1 MKISLIIFVNCLTLI
16 FLKSDELS
24 IFKALV
30 CANILTKKEP
40 SEDNEVNSLSP
51 ILLTCF
57 IKINDDQVRRLTE
70 GIDKGFESILSEEE
84 INDLIDMESLKDLS
98 VTEVKKRGDELEE
111 AIKEL
116 QKIQEGYSEGEDDGY
131 DDGYDDG
138 DDDYDEYDDGRP
150 KNNISRKGF
159 FRLIKKGIFNF
170 GNILLSS
177 WYIICILVVLY
188 LLLLEIRRNNAQET
202 NNDKKE
208 KKEEENKDENDNKK
222 EGDEKEVKDDKKE
235 NEDNKEKNKEKENIR
250 KDDDKIKDD
259 NKKEKLD

>member
-1 MKISLIIFVNCLTLI
+1 MKISLIIFLNCLTLI

-24 IFKALV
+24 VFKALV
-30 CANILTKKEP
+30 CANILTRKEP
-40 SEDNEVNSLSP
+40 NEDNEVNSLSP

-98 VTEVKKRGDELEE
+98 VSEVKKRGEELEE
-111 AIKEL
+111 AIKDL
-116 QKIQEGYSEGEDDGY
+116 QKIQEGYSENGEDDGY

-138 DDDYDEYDDGRP
+138 DDDYDEYDDRRP

-177 WYIICILVVLY
+177 WYIICILVVFY

-208 KKEEENKDENDNKK
+208 NKDENENKK
-222 EGDEKEVKDDKKE
+222 EGNEKEVKDDKKE
-235 NEDNKEKNKEKENIR
+235 NEDNEEKNKEKEN
-250 KDDDKIKDD
+250 KGEDDDKNKDD

>member
-1 MKISLIIFVNCLTLI
+1 MKISLIIFLNCLTLI

-24 IFKALV
+24 VFKALV
-30 CANILTKKEP
+30 CANILTRKEP
-40 SEDNEVNSLSP
+40 NEDNEVNSLSP

-84 INDLIDMESLKDLS
+84 INDLIDIESLKDLS
-98 VTEVKKRGDELEE
+98 VSEVKKRGEELEE
-111 AIKEL
+111 AIKDL
-116 QKIQEGYSEGEDDGY
+116 QKIQEGYSENGEDDGY

-138 DDDYDEYDDGRP
+138 DDDYDEYDDRKP

-177 WYIICILVVLY
+177 WYIICILVVFY

-208 KKEEENKDENDNKK
+208 NKDENDNKK
-222 EGDEKEVKDDKKE
+222 EGNEKEVKDDKKE
-235 NEDNKEKNKEKENIR
+235 NEDNEEKNKEKEN
-250 KDDDKIKDD
+250 KGEDDDKNKDD

>member
-1 MKISLIIFVNCLTLI
+1 MKISLIIFLNCLTLI

-24 IFKALV
+24 VFKALV
-30 CANILTKKEP
+30 CANILTRKEP
-40 SEDNEVNSLSP
+40 NEDNEVNSLSP

-57 IKINDDQVRRLTE
+57 IKINDEQVRRLTE

-98 VTEVKKRGDELEE
+98 VSEVKKRGEELEE
-111 AIKEL
+111 AIKDL
-116 QKIQEGYSEGEDDGY
+116 QKIQEGYSENGEDDGY

-159 FRLIKKGIFNF
+159 IRLIKKGIFNF

-177 WYIICILVVLY
+177 WYIICILVVFY

-208 KKEEENKDENDNKK
+208 NKDENDNKK
-222 EGDEKEVKDDKKE
+222 EGNEKEVKDDKKE
-235 NEDNKEKNKEKENIR
+235 SEDNEEKNKEKEN
-250 KDDDKIKDD
+250 KGENDDKNKDD